1 MTSDDLKAR
10 QAPLKTKYREDPNS
24 AVLTMRVTGVL
35 HPERI
40 CCEIETWGKR
50 VEAGLHPAAGG
61 DGSFACSGDM
71 LLEALA
77 GCAGVTLLAVATAM
91 SLPVRGGTIVV
102 EGDVDFRG
110 TLGISKEVPVGFIA
124 IRTKF
129 TLDAELTAEQ
139 TQSLK
144 KLCERY
150 CVVAQSLRAPIDV
163 SIECVPQASG
173 ATSAQSH

>member
-1 MTSDDLKAR
+1 MTSDDLKAQ
-10 QAPLKTKYREDPNS
+10 QAPLKAKYREDPTS
-24 AVLTMRVTGVL
+24 AVLTMRVTGKL
-35 HPERI
+35 NPERV

-50 VEAGLHPAAGG
+50 VDAGLHPAA
-61 DGSFACSGDM
+61 SGDM

-110 TLGISKEVPVGFIA
+110 TLGISKEVPVGFLA

-129 TLDAELTAEQ
+129 SLDAELTAEQ
-139 TQSLK
+139 SQSLK

-173 ATSAQSH
+173 AA